1 MPISAATAAIAGVPQ
16 AVGHLDAHHRRR
28 GGARGTVA
36 RAAVRVGDGRA
47 AAATPTAFGTFMAL
61 EPAIGETLGLVVLHQ
76 TPSALQVT
84 GIALVVVA
92 GAAAQ
97 REDRPGSTLA
107 EQPGIAWCSYLSSDR
122 CLGISMVGRHYRAG
136 LPALFG
142 SAGRRWRQSR

>member
-16 AVGHLDAHHRRR
+16 AVGHLDARII
-28 GGARGTVA
+28 V
-36 RAAVRVGDGRA
+36 AAVGLAVLLPVLPFALEMA
-47 AAATPTAFGTFMAL
+47 ALRRMTPTAFGTFMAL

-107 EQPGIAWCSYLSSDR
+107 EQPGIA
-122 CLGISMVGRHYRAG
+122 
-136 LPALFG
+136 
-142 SAGRRWRQSR
+142 